1 MRRSPFISNSC
12 GIMHSKCSSR
22 LSVSCVCEQVKKLLL
37 LLLRFLLTV
46 TKKKEGVSGH
56 HFSPLLGVGT
66 PSSSVPEIT
75 CVFGSN
81 ALTSLTPRTAEPPS
95 HLPAQL
101 GDIII
106 YFIIIFFLYTSKY
119 FWFIFFYFHLRA
131 RSRAD

>member
-22 LSVSCVCEQVKKLLL
+22 LSISCVCEQVKKLLL

-56 HFSPLLGVGT
+56 DFSPLLGVGT

-106 YFIIIFFLYTSKY
+106 YFIIIFFFFTHLN
-119 FWFIFFYFHLRA
+119 IFGLFFLL
-131 RSRAD
+131 SPQGTEQS